1 MRNIDS
7 IDWEVDQLVKAN
19 LFSDE
24 KAVLR
29 SAMRALYRLRPEIR
43 RQMIVRAYKAGE
55 ISIGKAAEIMGCSHE
70 EMKEILQELG
80 VSVHLSP
87 ASADELLRD
96 ADNA

>member
-1 MRNIDS
+1 
-7 IDWEVDQLVKAN
+7 
-19 LFSDE
+19 
-24 KAVLR
+24 
-29 SAMRALYRLRPEIR
+29 
-43 RQMIVRAYKAGE
+43 MIVRAYKAGE

>member
-43 RQMIVRAYKAGE
+43 RQMIVRAYKA
-55 ISIGKAAEIMGCSHE
+55 AEIMGCSHE